1 VNDGGN
7 EGGGSSGGIGSN
19 TIEGFLEALASD
31 AATPGGGA
39 VAGLCGAAGAA
50 LISMVCRLT
59 IGREAYEDAE
69 EAMRRYLEAA
79 DAARGV
85 FLELADR
92 DAQAFDAV
100 MSAFKM
106 PKEDDRQKAERSAAI
121 QRSYEGAARVP
132 LEIAQR
138 AVDLMDPA
146 RATTELGNVNAA
158 SDGLVAAHALYTA
171 TFSALANVEINVA
184 ALKDETVARELRGE
198 TEALKTRA
206 EAFLSETK
214 SAFSARLA

>member
-1 VNDGGN
+1 VNGDGN
-7 EGGGSSGGIGSN
+7 EGGGTTGGIGSN
-19 TIEGFLEALASD
+19 TIEGFLDALASD

-59 IGREAYEDAE
+59 VGREAYEEAE
-69 EAMRRYLEAA
+69 GTMLRYLEEAE
-79 DAARGV
+79 AARPV

-92 DAQAFDAV
+92 DAQSFEAV

-121 QRSYEGAARVP
+121 QRAYEGAARVP
-132 LEIAQR
+132 LEVAKR
-138 AVDLMDPA
+138 AVGLIDA
-146 RATTELGNVNAA
+146 AKAATELGNVNAA
-158 SDGLVAAHALYTA
+158 SDGLVAAHALHTA

-184 ALKDETVARELRGE
+184 ALKDEAVARELRGE

-206 EAFLSETK
+206 EGLLSETK
-214 SAFSARLA
+214 AAFSARLA

>member
-1 VNDGGN
+1 MNGDGGT
-7 EGGGSSGGIGSN
+7 SGGIGSN
-19 TIEGFLEALASD
+19 TIEGFLDALASD

-59 IGREAYEDAE
+59 VGREGYEEAE
-69 EAMRRYLEAA
+69 VAMRRYLEQAV
-79 DAARGV
+79 AARGV

-100 MSAFKM
+100 ISAFKM

-121 QRSYEGAARVP
+121 QRAYEGAARVP

-138 AVDLMDPA
+138 AVDLMESA
-146 RATTELGNVNAA
+146 KSATELGNANAA
-158 SDGLVAAHALYTA
+158 SDGLVAALALHTA
-171 TFSALANVEINVA
+171 THSALANVEINVA
-184 ALKDETVARELRGE
+184 ALKDETIARELRGE

-206 EAFLSETK
+206 EALLSETK
-214 SAFSARLA
+214 AAFSARLA

>member
-1 VNDGGN
+1 VNGSGNDGG
-7 EGGGSSGGIGSN
+7 GRSGGIGSN

-39 VAGLCGAAGAA
+39 VAGLCGAAGAS

-69 EAMRRYLEAA
+69 EAMRRYLEEA

-121 QRSYEGAARVP
+121 QRAYEGAARVP

-138 AVDLMDPA
+138 AVDLMDSA
-146 RATTELGNVNAA
+146 KAATQLGNVNAA

-184 ALKDETVARELRGE
+184 ALKDETVARELRGQ
-198 TEALKTRA
+198 TEALKTHA
-206 EAFLSETK
+206 DALLSETK
-214 SAFSARLA
+214 AAFSARLA

>member
-1 VNDGGN
+1 MNEGGNDGG
-7 EGGGSSGGIGSN
+7 GISGGIGSN

-39 VAGLCGAAGAA
+39 VAGLCGGAGAA

-69 EAMRRYLEAA
+69 DMMRRYLEEA

-100 MSAFKM
+100 MSAFRM

-121 QRSYEGAARVP
+121 QRAYEGAARVP

-171 TFSALANVEINVA
+171 TFSALANVEINAA

-206 EAFLSETK
+206 EALLSEAK
-214 SAFSARLA
+214 AAFSARLA

>member
-1 VNDGGN
+1 VSGGAN
-7 EGGGSSGGIGSN
+7 HGAGPSGGIGSN
-19 TIEGFLEALASD
+19 TIEGFLDALASD

-39 VAGLCGAAGAA
+39 VAGLCGATGAA

-59 IGREAYEDAE
+59 VGREGYEEAE
-69 EAMRRYLEAA
+69 ETMRRYLEEA

-85 FLELADR
+85 FLGLADR

-121 QRSYEGAARVP
+121 QRAYEGAARVP

-138 AVDLMDPA
+138 AVDVMDSA
-146 RATTELGNVNAA
+146 KAATELGNVNAA

-171 TFSALANVEINVA
+171 AYSALANVEINVA
-184 ALKDETVARELRGE
+184 ALKDEAVARELRGE

-206 EAFLSETK
+206 ESLLSETK
-214 SAFSARLA
+214 AAFSARLA

>member
-1 VNDGGN
+1 VS
-7 EGGGSSGGIGSN
+7 GGGGGGTSSGIGAN

-59 IGREAYEDAE
+59 IGREAYEDAQDQMRGYLE
-69 EAMRRYLEAA
+69 EA
-79 DAARGV
+79 DGARGV

-92 DAQAFDAV
+92 DAQAFEAV

-106 PKEDDRQKAERSAAI
+106 PKEDDRQRAERSAAI
-121 QRSYEGAARVP
+121 QRAYEGAARVP
-132 LEIAQR
+132 LEIARR
-138 AVDLMDPA
+138 AVGLMDA
-146 RATTELGNVNAA
+146 ANATTEHGNVNAA
-158 SDGLVAAHALYTA
+158 SDGLVAAYALHAA
-171 TFSALANVEINVA
+171 THSALANVEINVA
-184 ALKDETVARELRGE
+184 GLKDEAAARELRGE

-214 SAFSARLA
+214 AAFAARLA

>member
-1 VNDGGN
+1 VNGDRN
-7 EGGGSSGGIGSN
+7 GGGPPSGGIGSN
-19 TIEGFLEALASD
+19 TIEGFLDALASD

-59 IGREAYEDAE
+59 VGRETYEEAE
-69 EAMRRYLEAA
+69 ETMRRSLDEAE
-79 DAARGV
+79 AARGL

-106 PKEDDRQKAERSAAI
+106 PKDDDRQKAERSAAI
-121 QRSYEGAARVP
+121 QRAYEGAARVP
-132 LEIAQR
+132 LEIAGR
-138 AVDLMDPA
+138 AVGLMDA
-146 RATTELGNVNAA
+146 AKATTELGNVNAA
-158 SDGLVAAHALYTA
+158 SDGLVAAYALYTA
-171 TFSALANVEINVA
+171 TYSALANVDINVA
-184 ALKDETVARELRGE
+184 ALKDEAVARALRGE

-206 EAFLSETK
+206 EALLSETRA
-214 SAFSARLA
+214 AFSARLP

>member
-100 MSAFKM
+100 MSAFRM
-106 PKEDDRQKAERSAAI
+106 SKEDDRQKAERSAAI
-121 QRSYEGAARVP
+121 QRAYEGAARVP

-138 AVDLMDPA
+138 AVGLMDSA
-146 RATTELGNVNAA
+146 KATTELGNVNAA

-198 TEALKTRA
+198 TEALKMRA
-206 EAFLSETK
+206 EALLSETK

>member
-1 VNDGGN
+1 VNGDVSHDGGTT
-7 EGGGSSGGIGSN
+7 GGIGGN
-19 TIEGFLEALASD
+19 TIEGFLDALASD

-59 IGREAYEDAE
+59 LGREEYEDAE
-69 EAMRRYLEAA
+69 DTMRRYLE
-79 DAARGV
+79 DAEGVRGV

-92 DAQAFDAV
+92 DAQAFEAV
-100 MSAFKM
+100 MAAFKM

-121 QRSYEGAARVP
+121 QRAYEGAARVP
-132 LEIAQR
+132 LEVATR
-138 AVDLMDPA
+138 AVGLMDAA
-146 RATTELGNVNAA
+146 RAATELGNVNAA
-158 SDGLVAAHALYTA
+158 SDGLVAAYALHTA

-184 ALKDETVARELRGE
+184 ALKDEAVARELRGE
-198 TEALKTRA
+198 TEGLKTRA

-214 SAFSARLA
+214 AAFAARLA

>member
-1 VNDGGN
+1 MNGEGN
-7 EGGGSSGGIGSN
+7 HDEGTSGGIGSN
-19 TIEGFLEALASD
+19 TIEGFLGALASD

-59 IGREAYEDAE
+59 LGREGYEEAE
-69 EAMRRYLEAA
+69 EAMRRYLEEAE
-79 DAARGV
+79 AARGV
-85 FLELADR
+85 FLDLADR

-100 MSAFKM
+100 MSAFKL

-121 QRSYEGAARVP
+121 QRAYEGAARVP

-138 AVDLMDPA
+138 AVDLMDSA

-184 ALKDETVARELRGE
+184 ALKDEAVARELRGE

-206 EAFLSETK
+206 EALLSETK
-214 SAFSARLA
+214 AAFSARLA